1 MAALAPSPSLS
12 SVEIGAPIRRRP
24 SGTVSCGRDRGPFD
38 RTGRAANGGEPGF
51 GPLSRI
57 DFPFPAVDA
66 PSSTTPI
73 VARPLPRRA
82 TVAGG
87 RGQAPEVGALEASI
101 RPPPR
106 QRLRMTSLALISTL
120 LLHGAVATSL
130 LFATS
135 EIRDGGGATEVT
147 MVDLVE
153 VAATEAVDAV
163 AGSPTTAVPI
173 ETPPIL
179 DAKSAEE
186 ASPLTPPAAPR
197 EIAKP
202 EPIRPP
208 RFEMPRSKQERRAET
223 HRAKP
228 QRRREVAGAGSEQ
241 PRERRNEATTSSG
254 TAAADRRSGGA
265 ATRADVATSGAGE
278 VSSWRASVMAA
289 LARAKRYP
297 EEARALGRTGRAS
310 VTFTIR
316 RDGSVVGIA
325 LASSSGVGS
334 IDGATLEMPRRAAFP
349 PMPAGAGGTQTFTAG
364 VRYDLH

>member
-1 MAALAPSPSLS
+1 
-12 SVEIGAPIRRRP
+12 
-24 SGTVSCGRDRGPFD
+24 
-38 RTGRAANGGEPGF
+38 
-51 GPLSRI
+51 
-57 DFPFPAVDA
+57 
-66 PSSTTPI
+66 
-73 VARPLPRRA
+73 
-82 TVAGG
+82 
-87 RGQAPEVGALEASI
+87 
-101 RPPPR
+101 
-106 QRLRMTSLALISTL
+106 MTSLALISTL

-163 AGSPTTAVPI
+163 AGSPTPPTDETPRRENPPPAEETPSETPTTAVPI

-334 IDGATLEMPRRAAFP
+334 IDGSTLEMPRRAAFP